1 MVSEKIKELELTRAK
16 LASLEQAIA
25 DELSAELAVLPE
37 RYGFG
42 SAEEFLKAVAAATGT
57 SLAKKGR
64 KPARAGSKGKAPK
77 SENKRRIRAV
87 ITTEI
92 REQVKLLCEGG
103 KTGAEIAAAL
113 QISKP
118 TVQNI
123 KKALGLVKPR

>member
-25 DELSAELAVLPE
+25 DELSTELAVLPA

-42 SAEEFLKAVAAATGT
+42 SAKEFLRAVAAATGS

-64 KPARAGSKGKAPK
+64 KPKVKAPK
-77 SENKRRIRAV
+77 SEEKRRPRAV
-87 ITTEI
+87 ITPEI
-92 REQVKLLCEGG
+92 REQVKQLCEGG
-103 KTGAEIAAAL
+103 KTAAEIAAAV

>member
-42 SAEEFLKAVAAATGT
+42 SAEEFLRAVAAATET

-64 KPARAGSKGKAPK
+64 KPAREGSKGKAPK
-77 SENKRRIRAV
+77 SEKKRRVRAV

-92 REQVKLLCEGG
+92 REQVKLLCEEG